1 MFFNTDKL
9 EKKAKEIEN
18 LGEKIIQAQ
27 KAVATNRD
35 ILSLMFDHIPALIFF
50 KDKENRILNV
60 NQFGV
65 DLWGVPKEKILGHEW
80 LKLTTDEL
88 ARKYLDNDLD
98 VIESGVAKTNI
109 IEPMSNDPTKM
120 FRTNKIP
127 VFENGC
133 IIGILGFS
141 TEIIEPL
148 SEAENGG

>member
-60 NQFGV
+60 NKYGV

-80 LKLTTDEL
+80 LKLTTDDL

-98 VIESGVAKTNI
+98 VIRTGIPKREI
-109 IEPMSNDPTKM
+109 IEPMSNDTSRI
-120 FRTNKIP
+120 FRTDKIP
-127 VFENGC
+127 VFEDGC

-141 TEIIEPL
+141 TEIKKPL